1 MCALVD
7 IVINDVKL
15 QIFPKTSKEEGGE
28 RHGSFI

>member
-15 QIFPKTSKEEGGE
+15 QFFLKTSKEEGGKE
-28 RHGSFI
+28 VRN